1 MKFLKKKFTL
11 IEILI
16 VVAIIGILV
25 SFLVPVLGNA
35 RDKSRSSVCK
45 SNLKQIG
52 TTMYMYLDDA
62 ERIIR
67 HAHFPHAGPW
77 SKNSN
82 FPGDTSILECPSD
95 EKFNA
100 EQWEPSYG
108 FNAWNLDERELA
120 KVNNPAETIFFA
132 DSGHKNTTH
141 PWHNRPVAGYLINNK
156 SSWAAPIGIRHNY
169 APNLL
174 WVDGHVSSLNKDVI
188 TIHLSDEFWD
198 LE

>member
-11 IEILI
+11 IEILV

-62 ERIIR
+62 KRIIR
-67 HAHFPHAGPW
+67 HANFPNPGPW
-77 SKNSN
+77 STRQN
-82 FPGDTSILECPSD
+82 FPGDTSVLECPSD
-95 EKFNA
+95 PNPNP
-100 EQWEPSYG
+100 EQWNPSYG
-108 FNAWNLDERELA
+108 FNYSNLSERKLS
-120 KVNNPAETIFFA
+120 KVNNPAQTLFFA
-132 DSGHKNTTH
+132 DSGHGNTTH
-141 PWHNRPVAGYLINNK
+141 PWHNRVPLGYLINNK
-156 SSWAAPIGIRHNY
+156 STWAAPIGIRHNY